1 MTGSSSG
8 PPGTKWRKR
17 ANRVTLVKA
26 VCRLRIPQ
34 AFEDVMSDGIEASK
48 VAQTRDIAVVG
59 SGPAGLAA
67 ALALAQVGADVA
79 LIGPSPIKT
88 SAGPIE
94 TRTAALL
101 TSSVDLLKALNVW
114 QALSPQAAPLKSIH
128 IIDAS
133 RSLLRAPD
141 IEFKASE
148 LGLEAFGYNIAN
160 TALVEGLYARA
171 QNVLPAVIAASV
183 THIALNASEAVLTL
197 SNGALLPAR
206 LVAGADGRRSICRES
221 AKITVT
227 ERRYDQAA
235 IATSFRHTLPHDGI
249 STELHK
255 EQGSVTTVPLPDPRA
270 SSLIWVGPLAE
281 IMPLMRLDEAHFED
295 ALAERLGGLLGSLSE
310 VGARA
315 HFPVA
320 GQSADTVARN
330 RTALVGDAAHILPPI
345 GAQGLNLGFRD
356 AASLADCVAEAL
368 RQGGDSGGED
378 VLAAY
383 RRARRLD
390 VLTRTVGVDL
400 LSRSLLTSLIP
411 LQAARGIVSHGLN
424 ALPPLRRMVM
434 RLGLASPT
442 ELPTLMRPAPS

>member
-1 MTGSSSG
+1 
-8 PPGTKWRKR
+8 
-17 ANRVTLVKA
+17 
-26 VCRLRIPQ
+26 
-34 AFEDVMSDGIEASK
+34 MSDGGEISEVRA
-48 VAQTRDIAVVG
+48 VRDVAVVG

-67 ALALAQVGADVA
+67 ALALAHVGADVA
-79 LIGPSPIKT
+79 LIGPSPAQT
-88 SAGPIE
+88 SAGPLE

-101 TSSVDLLKALNVW
+101 ASSVDLLKALQVW
-114 QALSPQAAPLKSIH
+114 QALSPQAAPLTAIR

-160 TALVEGLYARA
+160 IALVEGLYARA
-171 QNVLPAVIAASV
+171 QEVLPAVIPSSV
-183 THIALNASEAVLTL
+183 RHIALDGSEVRLTL
-197 SNGALLPAR
+197 SEGAPMPVR
-206 LVAGADGRRSICRES
+206 LVAGADGKRSICRES
-221 AKITVT
+221 AKIAVT
-227 ERRYDQAA
+227 ERRCDQGA
-235 IATSFRHTLPHDGI
+235 IATSFRHTLPHRGV

-270 SSLIWVGPLAE
+270 SSLIWVGPLSE
-281 IMPLMRLDEAHFED
+281 IMPLMLLDEARFED
-295 ALAERLGGLLGSLSE
+295 ALGERLGGLLGSLSE
-310 VGARA
+310 VGTRA
-315 HFPVA
+315 QFPVA
-320 GQSADTVARN
+320 GQSADIIACN

-356 AASLADCVAEAL
+356 AATLADCVAEAL
-368 RQGGDSGGED
+368 RRGGDPGGED

-383 RRARRLD
+383 RRARKLD

-424 ALPPLRRMVM
+424 ALPPLRRIVM

-442 ELPTLMRPAPS
+442 ELPTLMRPAPAERCSGLDAPPRICHEGWPPAPSANSTIQR